1 MASESKPSSR
11 VSHHR
16 RAIIG
21 GAQSFA
27 KGNCGLLAAWALAFG
42 CAIGWDAF
50 VLPWTTFLPKAG
62 PVGTILGLIVG
73 GIVMAVV
80 AWNYHFMI
88 NRRPGPGGAYAYAS
102 TAFGPDQGFLCAW
115 FLCFAYVAIVW
126 LDAIVLAYFLHH
138 LTNYHLHFRF
148 AFHYRVAENEVCTM
162 NILISLIALA
172 IAAAVCCRRSLS
184 GRIQTIFAIVLV
196 VGILVAFGGAL
207 FQHEGGLLSLGP
219 AFSPMAN
226 HPFAQILGLVNIS
239 PWLFV
244 GFEAISHISGE
255 FCFPVRKSYGVM
267 VAAIV
272 SVVVAYALVSFIPIL
287 VPGLATD
294 FLNWPDAVSSVTPS
308 NGNDIA
314 FGTIGR
320 CFRGP
325 GRIIVAVIFVAAVF
339 TNLIGNTI
347 AASRLLAAM
356 ADDDALPP
364 WFGRRN
370 ADGAPRNAVI
380 AIAVLSL
387 IVFSFGETVIGIVVD
402 LALIGAA
409 LAYAYTSAAT
419 FKLARQEDNR
429 AAQNTGFL
437 GLVVS
442 VVIIIFYV
450 LPNHSSHLF
459 RMATASYLV
468 IGCWCIIGLV
478 LFLSVLRRDSHH
490 RFGQTPVV
498 WLTLSAMIIF
508 MSLLWIRQSTFENTG
523 RTFDDIV
530 ALQEEAGIAE
540 PKAGALREA
549 VRRHQKSMT
558 RAIMHDGLVQ
568 TSLTVLGL
576 ILMLRLYFIHRRRER
591 TVDEEKANARSLF
604 FSTMSHDIRTP
615 LNAIIGFSEM
625 LNDGALPEDDR
636 KQAVDSILVSGKTLL
651 ALVNDILDL
660 SKLESGKMEIV
671 LEPTDVP
678 RLLRDVLETFR
689 IAAGKPGL
697 ELRCR
702 VGDMPPL
709 MLDPQRLR
717 QIVFNLLG
725 NAVKFTDKGFIELS
739 AGYARE
745 PGSNAGTFKLAV
757 EDTGCGISDEDLKR
771 IASPFVQVGSKGS
784 RNGGTGLGLAI
795 CKQLADAMGGKL
807 EVASEVEKGST
818 FTVSIPG
825 VATAEIA
832 QPDKVVAPPCAP
844 SGRAA
849 PLPAA
854 VRASEGARL
863 PASVAPSSGGARPLA
878 AHKDAPPLRR
888 ILLVDDSKMNLSVL
902 KALLKRAGEF
912 DITTADDGRKALDLL
927 KGPDAKPFDLVL
939 TDMWMPN
946 LDGEGLIKAI
956 RADPVLAPLRVV
968 AVTADVTL
976 KDNAA
981 KLGFDDAL
989 LKPITTATL
998 NPLLAKLA
1006 KG

>member
-16 RAIIG
+16 RAVIG

-102 TAFGPDQGFLCAW
+102 TAFGPDKGFLCAW
-115 FLCFAYVAIVW
+115 FLCFAYVSIVW
-126 LDAIVLAYFLHH
+126 LDATVLAYFLQH

-207 FQHEGGLLSLGP
+207 FQHEGRPLSLGP
-219 AFSPMAN
+219 AFSPMAD

-294 FLNWPDAVSSVTPS
+294 SLNWHDAVASVTPS
-308 NGNDIA
+308 TGNDIA

-325 GRIIVAVIFVAAVF
+325 GRIVVAVIFVAAVF

-429 AAQNTGFL
+429 TARNTGLL

-442 VVIIIFYV
+442 VVIVIFYV
-450 LPNHSSHLF
+450 LPNHSSHLS

-508 MSLLWIRQSTFENTG
+508 MSVLWVRQSTFENTG

-530 ALQEEAGIAE
+530 ALQEEAGIEE

-625 LNDGALPEDDR
+625 LNDGALPEEDR

-697 ELRCR
+697 ELKCR

-725 NAVKFTDKGFIELS
+725 NAVKFTDKGYIELS

-745 PGSNAGTFKLAV
+745 PGSNAGTFRLAV

-818 FTVSIPG
+818 FTVAIPG
-825 VATAEIA
+825 VATAVFA
-832 QPDKVVAPPCAP
+832 HPDKVVGTGGPVPDAQP
-844 SGRAA
+844 RK
-849 PLPAA
+849 
-854 VRASEGARL
+854 E
-863 PASVAPSSGGARPLA
+863 VAPSCQ
-878 AHKDAPPLRR
+878 APQVLHPGVPAGVAQTCAKGRISR